1 MTAMGMGNMNKLLKQ
16 AQKMQAEMARVQE
29 EVAARTV
36 EASAGGGAVT
46 VTVNGRPE
54 VVAVKI
60 DPAAVDP
67 DDLEML
73 QDLIAAATNEAL
85 RKATAMLTEA
95 MSRFT
100 GGLGLPGF

>member
-1 MTAMGMGNMNKLLKQ
+1 MGMGNMQKFLKQ

-46 VTVNGRPE
+46 VIANGRPE
-54 VVAVKI
+54 IVSVRL

-67 DDLEML
+67 EDVEML
-73 QDLIAAATNEAL
+73 QDLIVAATNEAL
-85 RKATAMLTEA
+85 HKATEMVAQA

-100 GGLGLPGF
+100 GGLNLPGF

>member
-1 MTAMGMGNMNKLLKQ
+1 MGMGNMNKLLKQ

-100 GGLGLPGF
+100 GGLRLPGF

>member
-1 MTAMGMGNMNKLLKQ
+1 MGMGNMNKLLKQ
-16 AQKMQAEMARVQE
+16 AQKLQAEMARVQE
-29 EVAARTV
+29 EMAATTV
-36 EASAGGGAVT
+36 EATAGGGAVT

-67 DDLEML
+67 EDLEML
-73 QDLIAAATNEAL
+73 QDLIVAATNEAL
-85 RKATAMLTEA
+85 RKAQEMVAQAMA
-95 MSRFT
+95 RFT